1 MSLSLLSLSFVS
13 LVLFPPCSVLSLS
26 LCLSFLFLSLP
37 CCSLPVL
44 SHPSRLFPSFFFFFF
59 TSISL
64 PLLLISLSHISSLS
78 FFSSS
83 GRFSLFF
90 SLSWSFLSLFPP
102 SYFCLSFHLSLSLS
116 IIYLFLSLSRIPYL
130 YLSLSFLSRPVSL
143 AFLFFSRGPF
153 SLASMS
159 PSFLLLY
166 PPPPHDSS
174 GGFLSSCN
182 ALLSLF
188 SFLPLS
194 LSLSS
199 EFRCL

>member
-26 LCLSFLFLSLP
+26 VSLFSRFISPLLLSSRPLPSLSLI
-37 CCSLPVL
+37 SVFL
-44 SHPSRLFPSFFFFFF
+44 FFFF

-143 AFLFFSRGPF
+143 AFLFFSRVPF

-166 PPPPHDSS
+166 PPPP
-174 GGFLSSCN
+174 
-182 ALLSLF
+182 
-188 SFLPLS
+188 
-194 LSLSS
+194 
-199 EFRCL
+199 